1 MLGTCVN
8 VLFLGSYKQLTQEM
22 YFELKAQV
30 ILVSFL
36 VPILSSQTLE
46 LRKKYQKKPENKS
59 KVTTS
64 RDIRQFFEFNKYDY
78 IIVIIINTLFYVDL
92 EITSA
97 IM

>member
-22 YFELKAQV
+22 YFELKVQV
-30 ILVSFL
+30 ILVFFL
-36 VPILSSQTLE
+36 VPILASQTLK

-59 KVTTS
+59 KGTTS
-64 RDIRQFFEFNKYDY
+64 RGIRQFFEFNKYDY
-78 IIVIIINTLFYVDL
+78 IIVIIINTLFHVDL